1 MTSIT
6 LPFWI
11 FALSFGVPCF
21 IFICLVG
28 FLLRKIRHPKKN
40 QFANI
45 SLQQLGNSQFH
56 SDLLC
61 SQIDTIF
68 SGLNAILES
77 ERLKIQAL
85 LSHGNINLLD
95 AQTAPVEADRS
106 MDNTAP
112 QPSKKDVPSF
122 EQQFT
127 IRSEADGRHVDAT
140 QVSGLS
146 QTEIDLAMR
155 MRSSKDATQVRKLE
169 AVA

>member
-11 FALSFGVPCF
+11 FALSFGVP
-21 IFICLVG
+21 IFLFLCLMG
-28 FLLRKIRHPKKN
+28 FFLCKIRHPKKN
-40 QFANI
+40 QFATL
-45 SLQQLGNSQFH
+45 SMQQLGNSQFH

-85 LSHGNINLLD
+85 LGHGNINLLD
-95 AQTAPVEADRS
+95 AQTAPVEADSS

-122 EQQFT
+122 EQQYTMHSQF
-127 IRSEADGRHVDAT
+127 DGRQVDAAQT
-140 QVSGLS
+140 SGLS
-146 QTEIDLAMR
+146 QTEIDLAMK
-155 MRSSKDATQVRKLE
+155 MRSSRDASQVRKLE

>member
-28 FLLRKIRHPKKN
+28 LLMRKIRHPKKN

-45 SLQQLGNSQFH
+45 SMQQLGNSQFH

-85 LSHGNINLLD
+85 LGHGNINLLD
-95 AQTAPVEADRS
+95 AQTASVEADS
-106 MDNTAP
+106 TMENTAP

-122 EQQFT
+122 EQEFT
-127 IRSEADGRHVDAT
+127 MHSEADSRQVDAT
-140 QVSGLS
+140 QSSGLS

-155 MRSSKDATQVRKLE
+155 MRSSRDVSHVRKLE

>member
-11 FALSFGVPCF
+11 FALSFGIPCF

-68 SGLNAILES
+68 SGLNVILES

-85 LSHGNINLLD
+85 LSHGNINLFHKSH
-95 AQTAPVEADRS
+95 AA
-106 MDNTAP
+106 
-112 QPSKKDVPSF
+112 
-122 EQQFT
+122 
-127 IRSEADGRHVDAT
+127 
-140 QVSGLS
+140 
-146 QTEIDLAMR
+146 
-155 MRSSKDATQVRKLE
+155 RSSELRNTNDRIILDIRRSCSCSAIPYSIHNNSLHHKWKPRALRI
-169 AVA
+169 